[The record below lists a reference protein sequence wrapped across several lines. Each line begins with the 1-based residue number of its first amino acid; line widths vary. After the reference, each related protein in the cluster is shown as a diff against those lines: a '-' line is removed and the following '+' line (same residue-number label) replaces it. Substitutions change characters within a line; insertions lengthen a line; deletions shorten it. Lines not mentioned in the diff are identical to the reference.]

1 MTSGMELSDSITFSM
16 PRSSSPRSLSID
28 RRFIHISSRLNSF
41 SRPRIENM
49 LMKYTA
55 QKTENAV
62 RPNLDAMLY
71 FNPVS
76 LWTGTRIICS
86 PIGITDMRVRYDTY
100 IYNVYRPSC
109 VIL

>member
-1 MTSGMELSDSITFSM
+1 
-16 PRSSSPRSLSID
+16 
-28 RRFIHISSRLNSF
+28 
-41 SRPRIENM
+41 M

-62 RPNLDAMLY
+62 RPNLEAMLY

-86 PIGITDMRVRYDTY
+86 PIGITEMRVRYDTY

-109 VIL
+109 VILYSSSPMFELRMRLRKVNVM